1 MARVRARGGRAGRG
15 RPPVTAVTAVT
26 AVTVIPTVEDLVIE
40 DLSGAVAEQYQP
52 GTCICWMSEA
62 LAE

>member
-1 MARVRARGGRAGRG
+1 MNL
-15 RPPVTAVTAVT
+15 TAVTAVT